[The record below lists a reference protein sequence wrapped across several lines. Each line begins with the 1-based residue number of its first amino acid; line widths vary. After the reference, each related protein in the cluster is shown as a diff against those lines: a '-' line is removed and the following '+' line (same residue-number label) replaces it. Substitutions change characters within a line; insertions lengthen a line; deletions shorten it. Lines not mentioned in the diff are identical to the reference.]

1 MMESTQTR
9 STARTLVLCGLSV
22 ALIAV
27 GAFIKIPLFGVPF
40 SLQTLF
46 VVLSAML
53 LGPGRSA
60 AAAAAYMLIGLAG
73 IPIFT
78 GGGGPAYVLQP
89 TFGYILGFV
98 AGAALT
104 GALVRRRPAPSVFY
118 LFLAGMAGIGVIYL
132 LGVAYYAVISG
143 LYLGDQLELRTLLVN
158 CFLITLPGDF
168 VKCLAAALLAK
179 RLRPALA
186 A

>member
-1 MMESTQTR
+1 MMENTQSR
-9 STARTLVLCGLSV
+9 STARTLALCGLSV
-22 ALIAV
+22 ALIAA

-46 VVLSAML
+46 VMLSALL

-89 TFGYILGFV
+89 TFGYILGFIEQARWCA
-98 AGAALT
+98 AGP
-104 GALVRRRPAPSVFY
+104 RRPYFTCS
-118 LFLAGMAGIGVIYL
+118 
-132 LGVAYYAVISG
+132 
-143 LYLGDQLELRTLLVN
+143 LR
-158 CFLITLPGDF
+158 GW
-168 VKCLAAALLAK
+168 
-179 RLRPALA
+179 RG
-186 A
+186 

>member
-1 MMESTQTR
+1 MTEKIQSR
-9 STARTLVLCGLSV
+9 SAARTLTLCGLSV
-22 ALIAV
+22 ALIAA
-27 GAFIKIPLFGVPF
+27 GAFIRIPLFGVPF

-53 LGPGRSA
+53 LGPGLGA
-60 AAAAAYMLIGLAG
+60 AASAAYMLIGLAG

-104 GALVRRRPAPSVFY
+104 GALVRRRPEPSVFY
-118 LFLAGMAGIGVIYL
+118 LFLAGMAGIGIIYA
-132 LGVAYYAVISG
+132 LGVAYYALISG
-143 LYLGDQLELRTLLVN
+143 LYLGDQLEIRTLLVN
-158 CFLITLPGDF
+158 CFLITLPGDV

-179 RLRPALA
+179 RLRSALA
-186 A
+186 P